1 MTKHPRSVG
10 FLLCV
15 MLAGTIFMGCAS
27 ISRANERGEFEEV
40 YAPSKDYTSLGLVF
54 TENEIKNNKGKVF
67 TYVELLKEAQ
77 KLGADDI
84 INVVVDVQYEGT
96 RLGLF
101 WLNRQETW
109 YGSALAI
116 KYTDTLYEEKVE
128 SVIANGSVASTSTA
142 KNAVIRSGGGGGGGS
157 SGGGGSGGG
166 IGGLLSKLFGKK

>member
-1 MTKHPRSVG
+1 MTKHLRSAG

-15 MLAGTIFMGCAS
+15 MLAGTILMGCAN
-27 ISRANERGEFEEV
+27 ISKANVRGEFEEV
-40 YAPSKDYTSLGLVF
+40 YAPSKDFTSLGLVF

-96 RLGLF
+96 RLGLL
-101 WLNRQETW
+101 WLSRSEIW

-142 KNAVIRSGGGGGGGS
+142 KNAVIRKTDTGSGLFGGGGD
-157 SGGGGSGGG
+157 SGGKGGFF
-166 IGGLLSKLFGKK
+166 SKLFSKK